1 MKCFGKHIPRI
12 TGLGVLA
19 ALAVYIG
26 GEKPQMRSM
35 RNYMA
40 GDVDGLT
47 NRLHFTAIAVSSNA
61 VAFSAAWP
69 ATNPPPPDGVRS
81 VKA

>member
-1 MKCFGKHIPRI
+1 MELRNILRI
-12 TGLGVLA
+12 AGLGVLA

-40 GDVDGLT
+40 AMNWFL
-47 NRLHFTAIAVSSNA
+47 
-61 VAFSAAWP
+61 P
-69 ATNPPPPDGVRS
+69 ANLS
-81 VKA
+81 